1 MSIEQFKVS
10 QEMCNT
16 AERNLK
22 DLQRKH
28 KKQVN
33 EIDLLTC
40 TCTCTYI
47 VLSNIEHLGLE
58 RVLYREVISIV

>member
-40 TCTCTYI
+40 TCTYI

>member
-40 TCTCTYI
+40 TCTFLCTNI

-58 RVLYREVISIV
+58 CVLVISIV